1 LRCAAAEMLSVTD
14 NTSVENMVVNPATL
28 LARYEEE
35 NFPVYKDFLS
45 FFVSGVVG
53 IRHFD
58 RSKCHMHLRKYVSVS
73 DEAFT
78 VLTLENNWT
87 RWSCMAN
94 RNEWKD
100 SDVPSEWTTTK
111 DTNRQPVRNGEVDE
125 DNSEEEETSQARRY
139 RGWSAQGINRY
150 NQLFT
155 EIELEREEETYLAF
169 EKYCMTA
176 FREEAEADGKTS
188 HKRRKTEPDRKMP
201 VAKHQL
207 WEDDDEDEQPGKGTA
222 EVELPFGMKG
232 TVVGL

>member
-1 LRCAAAEMLSVTD
+1 MRCAAAEMLSVTD

-28 LARYEEE
+28 LSRYEEE

-94 RNEWKD
+94 RKEWKD
-100 SDVPSEWTTTK
+100 SDVPSE
-111 DTNRQPVRNGEVDE
+111 
-125 DNSEEEETSQARRY
+125 
-139 RGWSAQGINRY
+139 
-150 NQLFT
+150 
-155 EIELEREEETYLAF
+155 
-169 EKYCMTA
+169 
-176 FREEAEADGKTS
+176 
-188 HKRRKTEPDRKMP
+188 
-201 VAKHQL
+201 
-207 WEDDDEDEQPGKGTA
+207 
-222 EVELPFGMKG
+222 
-232 TVVGL
+232 